1 MSRLP
6 NFPSPFG
13 AYYDPNPQHRL
24 DRPLVVCS
32 FFGAGGNAV
41 ARRLAALGGW
51 TYIDVYDET
60 AHRLGNHRATSEWN
74 AEHPDWSTTQEAVLA
89 RAIQHEPSPV
99 IGLPDGCTLPT
110 FALDLVRDRTDILL
124 VDMDW
129 LVLQERLLDEI
140 LLYPE
145 KYPEFAEQPIPDLH
159 TLRVLYAKRADL
171 YRLANLRIDAKD
183 LSVTTMASR
192 ALQILGNQ
200 TARQTIR

>member
-32 FFGAGGNAV
+32 FFGAGGTAV

-51 TYIDVYDET
+51 TYVDVYDET
-60 AHRLGNHRATSEWN
+60 AHRLGNHRATSQWN
-74 AEHPDWSTTQEAVLA
+74 SEHPDWAAAQEAVLTK
-89 RAIQHEPSPV
+89 AIQLQPCSV
-99 IGLPDGCTLPT
+99 VGLPDGCTLTP
-110 FALDLVRDRTDILL
+110 FALNLLRDRSDVLL

-129 LVLQERLLDEI
+129 LSLQERLLDEI

-145 KYPEFAEQPIPDLH
+145 RHPEFADHPIPDLH
-159 TLRVLYAKRADL
+159 TLRLLYTQRAEL

-183 LSVTTMASR
+183 LSVTTMANC
-192 ALQILGNQ
+192 ALQVLNNR